1 MKASYL
7 RGVNTYLPN
16 LSPNLSTDSVD
27 LLKLATEAVSAQGCS
42 ESIVIMYELYVL
54 TYRLLP
60 SD

>member
-27 LLKLATEAVSAQGCS
+27 NKSATFFPIADIKLN
-42 ESIVIMYELYVL
+42 
-54 TYRLLP
+54 P
-60 SD
+60 